1 MNSYPTPTN
10 IASKIHRIHFPFLN
24 NQRDIQ
30 NEKIIWYDHLEMNY
44 LLLFLSTDL
53 YSKGQQMVGD

>member
-1 MNSYPTPTN
+1 M
-10 IASKIHRIHFPFLN
+10 K
-24 NQRDIQ
+24 
-30 NEKIIWYDHLEMNY
+30 KIIWYDRLEMNY